1 MKIGIDIS
9 RAFVKEG
16 TGTEEYSRQLVTHLA
31 SMDTGADKFFLY
43 VKEGT
48 KIDFTLPSN
57 FSVREVRGNFLWTQ
71 WHLAWELWIH
81 PVDVFFVLA
90 HTIPF
95 LHPRKSVVTVHG
107 LEFKNCPDCY
117 TWKQRRI
124 LERDTRF
131 SIASAAKIIVP
142 SENTKRDIVKFYKVP
157 LEKISV
163 VYHGA
168 PVVSDIEKK
177 NNREVF
183 NILFVGRM
191 EKRKNVARMVR
202 AFGMFMQKM
211 EESSPGCGENVRLIL
226 AGKVGYGH
234 KEIQKEITK
243 SAYGKN
249 IIEKG
254 YVSEKE
260 KEKLYADADVFLF
273 PSLAEGFGLPVLE
286 AMSYGVSVVTSRE
299 TALAEI
305 AGDAALLV
313 DPTREED
320 IAYALWKLFV
330 SLEEG
335 ENLVRKGYENL
346 HRFSWEKCARE
357 TLDVLKKWK

>member
-1 MKIGIDIS
+1 
-9 RAFVKEG
+9 
-16 TGTEEYSRQLVTHLA
+16 
-31 SMDTGADKFFLY
+31 
-43 VKEGT
+43 
-48 KIDFTLPSN
+48 
-57 FSVREVRGNFLWTQ
+57 
-71 WHLAWELWIH
+71 
-81 PVDVFFVLA
+81 
-90 HTIPF
+90 
-95 LHPRKSVVTVHG
+95 
-107 LEFKNCPDCY
+107 
-117 TWKQRRI
+117 
-124 LERDTRF
+124 
-131 SIASAAKIIVP
+131 
-142 SENTKRDIVKFYKVP
+142 
-157 LEKISV
+157 
-163 VYHGA
+163 
-168 PVVSDIEKK
+168 
-177 NNREVF
+177 
-183 NILFVGRM
+183 M